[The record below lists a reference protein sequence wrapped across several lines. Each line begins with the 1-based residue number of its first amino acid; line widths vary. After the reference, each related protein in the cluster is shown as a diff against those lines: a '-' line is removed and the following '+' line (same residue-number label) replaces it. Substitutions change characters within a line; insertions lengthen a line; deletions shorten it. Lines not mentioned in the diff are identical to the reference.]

1 MKEKR
6 VFQCTKCGYK
16 TAKWMGRCPQCQSW
30 DSFAETLETKD
41 GGRSLPK
48 DKPLKYQKLK
58 EVAISDRSRFVT
70 GLSEF
75 NRVTGGGIVRDSVTI
90 ITSPPGGGKST
101 LALIISAEAASQG
114 IPVLYATGEE
124 SAGQIKS
131 RADRIIGDI
140 PESLWII
147 SDTSLDNVIDAV
159 NKIDPEIIIIDSIQ
173 TFSLSEFYP
182 ARAGNPVQT
191 MECASRLQAIAK
203 NAENPKAVIIIGQMN
218 KSDELAGLRALE
230 HLVDTVLYI
239 EGGSDNEL
247 RSIFAAKNRFGS
259 TGEMGFFNMTE
270 RGLESIDN
278 PSEYFITKREK
289 GEEVSGSAITVIRE
303 GLRPIIV
310 EIESLVSEAFMPYP
324 SRIGDSLRRDQLNTL
339 VSIMEQ
345 RGGIRLSD
353 KNIVIKAMGGI
364 RLREPSV
371 NLAVIMSI
379 ISSVYDIPI
388 GSDTAFIADVGLTG
402 ELKKVPSAEARIKEL
417 ARMGFKR
424 VYIAEDALKGGIPEI
439 NILRF
444 RTLGQVIEDVFGR
457 N

>member
-1 MKEKR
+1 
-6 VFQCTKCGYK
+6 
-16 TAKWMGRCPQCQSW
+16 MGRCPQCQSW
-30 DSFAETLETKD
+30 DSFEETLETKD

-278 PSEYFITKREK
+278 PSEYFITKRE
-289 GEEVSGSAITVIRE
+289 
-303 GLRPIIV
+303 
-310 EIESLVSEAFMPYP
+310 
-324 SRIGDSLRRDQLNTL
+324 
-339 VSIMEQ
+339 
-345 RGGIRLSD
+345 
-353 KNIVIKAMGGI
+353 
-364 RLREPSV
+364 
-371 NLAVIMSI
+371 
-379 ISSVYDIPI
+379 
-388 GSDTAFIADVGLTG
+388 
-402 ELKKVPSAEARIKEL
+402 
-417 ARMGFKR
+417 
-424 VYIAEDALKGGIPEI
+424 
-439 NILRF
+439 
-444 RTLGQVIEDVFGR
+444 
-457 N
+457 